1 MTNSEKIN
9 AIIAAIPSLAPHI
22 ERLRANFSDDNALEI
37 IRISVNQA
45 IKQDMPLAAE
55 AEAAATH

>member
-22 ERLRANFSDDNALEI
+22 ERLRVNFSDADVIVI
-37 IRISVNQA
+37 IRASIERAS
-45 IKQDMPLAAE
+45 K
-55 AEAAATH
+55 